1 MATAM
6 LTLPVPRE
14 VAQTYAAS
22 NAQIQQGIQQM
33 ISNGLGFFSHSPS
46 GEENRARYE
55 KDFYDWTQKTAAL
68 IRAGQW
74 YAIDREALAEEV
86 ESLGKSE
93 QRELSNRLGPL
104 LEHLLKLSIAASRF
118 PHDLSR
124 AERGWRA
131 TVKTQRLR
139 IAQVLRD
146 NPSLRSTVQQGL
158 EDAYAVARV
167 QAAAAL
173 DIEEDTVPERCLW
186 TQDEVLRADFWPEAI
201 P

>member
-1 MATAM
+1 M
-6 LTLPVPRE
+6 LSNLVLTFQPIERSRVPNS
-14 VAQTYAAS
+14 A
-22 NAQIQQGIQQM
+22 
-33 ISNGLGFFSHSPS
+33 L
-46 GEENRARYE
+46 YE
-55 KDFYDWTQKTAAL
+55 QDFYAWTQTTADL

-74 YAIDREALAEEV
+74 YNLDRESLAEEI

-93 QRELSNRLGPL
+93 QRELSNRLSPL
-104 LEHLLKLSIAASRF
+104 LEHLLKLAIAASRF

-139 IAQVLRD
+139 VAQVIRD
-146 NPSLRSTVQQGL
+146 NPSLRPTVPRAL
-158 EDAYAVARV
+158 ADAYEVARV

-173 DIEEDTVPERCLW
+173 DIEESTVPETCPW
-186 TQDEVLRADFWPEAI
+186 MPEQVQDVDFWPEAL